1 MKLQIKHKP
10 YKVGPGHPP
19 KEFQFKPGQSGNPNG
34 RPAGLKS
41 MRAIIREEMNRLIT
55 VKEGKETAEITI
67 KQAIARSWVYAALK
81 GNWKAAKLLIQFMP
95 HETDSEFSF

>member
-41 MRAIIREEMNRLIT
+41 MKAIIREEMNRPIT
-55 VKEGKETAEITI
+55 IKEGKETAEMTM
-67 KQAIARSWVYAALK
+67 KQAIARYWVYATLK

>member
-41 MRAIIREEMNRLIT
+41 MKAIIREEMNRPIT
-55 VKEGKETAEITI
+55 IKEGKETAEMTM
-67 KQAIARSWVYAALK
+67 KQAIARYWVYATLK
-81 GNWKAAKLLIQFMP
+81 WQ
-95 HETDSEFSF
+95 E